1 MNDYSVLRHREPG
14 SAISRLDEVLFWGF
28 FVCMC
33 FFFFFFFFICLFLF
47 LDCFGDV
54 DHF

>member
-1 MNDYSVLRHREPG
+1 MNDYSVPRHREPG
-14 SAISRLDEVLFWGF
+14 SAISRLDEVLFVLC
-28 FVCMC
+28 VCV
-33 FFFFFFFFICLFLF
+33 FYLFLF